1 MALSENKYYEKLFMA
16 MEDNDTKWHA
26 LSVDEVIK
34 KTETDPDKGISADEA
49 KKRLEKHG
57 RNEIPKGKERKWY
70 HRLLAQFQN
79 LLIYILLGAALV
91 TAIIGHFV
99 DMWVILAVVI
109 VNATIG
115 FIQEGRAEKALESL
129 QEMLSLEAEVIRDGK
144 RDSIDAEE
152 LVAGDIVLLK
162 SGSKI
167 PADLR
172 IIDSKNFS
180 VEESPLTGE
189 SEAVEKDTEPVDEDA
204 VTGDQSSMAF
214 SGTLATYGKA
224 RGIVVR
230 TGANTEIGK
239 INMMMSEVKEISTPL
254 LQKIENFSRWF
265 SVVILILAAAFFAFG
280 YLVRDYEIYEMFLAV
295 IGLIVASIPVALP
308 PVITIALAIAVRRM
322 ARRHAIIR
330 RLPSVETLGA
340 VNVIF
345 SDKTGTLTRNE
356 MTAKTVVT
364 AEKEYSV
371 KGTGYVPEG
380 EIMENDKE
388 ADPEKDKLLTRLLQA
403 ARVCNNA
410 RIEKDEE
417 GNWELSGT
425 PTEGALLTLAYKA
438 GLKDFKP
445 DRIDMIPFESDNK
458 FTATLNQTE
467 EGRLIFLTGAPER
480 LLEMSSKQLTSDG
493 EKELD
498 KEYWEEKMEEVAAKG
513 QRLLS
518 AAFRKSDEKRDEI
531 EVEDVEADNIF
542 LGIVGIIDPPREEA
556 ISAVK
561 ECKEAG
567 IKAKMITGDHVT
579 TAKAIGKQIGIGE
592 GDKAL
597 SGKDLE
603 EMSDEKLEEI
613 IEEYDVFARASPE
626 HKLRLVKASQKKD
639 WLCAMTG
646 DGVNDAPALKKAN
659 IGIAMGIK
667 GTEVSKEAS
676 AMVLADDN
684 FASIVNAVEE
694 GRTVYDNIRKSI
706 VFVLP
711 TNGAEA
717 LVLMSAIILGMVM
730 PITPVQVLWVNMV
743 TAVTLSLALAFEPME
758 ENVMER
764 SPRKRDEPLLGR
776 LFIWRII
783 FVSLLVAGFTFFM
796 FEFFRG
802 QGAEMAEARTVAVNT
817 LVAGQLFYL
826 LNCRKMQDFAFSRD
840 FFNNRTV
847 FMAIGGLILLQ
858 LFLVYVPFMND
869 AFGTAPVG
877 FTHWLY
883 PLGAGII
890 VFLLV
895 ELEKLVVEKIKKKTG

>member
-1 MALSENKYYEKLFMA
+1 MEEENK
-16 MEDNDTKWHA
+16 NGQKWHA
-26 LSVDEVIK
+26 LPVEEVIDQ
-34 KTETDPDKGISADEA
+34 TGTDPDKGLSAGEA
-49 KKRLEKHG
+49 QKRLEKYG

-70 HRLLAQFQN
+70 HRLLAQFKN
-79 LLIYILLGAALV
+79 LLIYILLAAAVV

-109 VNATIG
+109 VNTTIG
-115 FIQEGRAEKALESL
+115 FIQEGRAEKALKSL
-129 QEMLSLEAEVIRDGK
+129 QDMLSLEATVIRDGEK
-144 RDSIDAEE
+144 TTIDAEE
-152 LVAGDIVLLK
+152 LVPGDIVLLK

-180 VEESPLTGE
+180 ADEAPLTGE
-189 SEAVEKDTEPVDEDA
+189 SEAVEKDTEPVEEDA
-204 VTGDQSSMAF
+204 VIGDQGSMAF

-224 RGIVVR
+224 RGIVVK
-230 TGANTEIGK
+230 TGADTEIGK
-239 INMMMSEVKEISTPL
+239 INVMMSEVEEISTPL
-254 LQKIENFSRWF
+254 LQKIEHFSRWF
-265 SVVILILAAAFFAFG
+265 SVVILIVAAAFFAFG
-280 YLVRDYEIYEMFLAV
+280 YLVRDYEIYDMFLAV

-356 MTAKTVVT
+356 MTAKTVMT
-364 AEKEYSV
+364 AEKEFTV
-371 KGTGYVPEG
+371 EGTGYVPEG
-380 EIMENDKE
+380 KILENDNE
-388 ADPEKDKLLTRLLQA
+388 VDPEKEKVLFRLLQA

-410 RIEKDEE
+410 QIEKDDE
-417 GNWELSGT
+417 GNWKLSGT
-425 PTEGALLTLAYKA
+425 PTEGALLTLSYKA
-438 GLKDFKP
+438 GLKEFKP
-445 DRIDMIPFESDNK
+445 ERVDIIPFESENK
-458 FTATLNQTE
+458 FTATLNQTDD
-467 EGRLIFLTGAPER
+467 GRFIFLTGAPER
-480 LLEMSSKQLTSDG
+480 LLEMSNKQLTSDG
-493 EKELD
+493 EKDLD

-513 QRLLS
+513 QRLLA
-518 AAFRKSDEKRDEI
+518 AAFQKTDESRSEI
-531 EVEDVEADNIF
+531 EVEDVESGNIF
-542 LGIVGIIDPPREEA
+542 IGVVGIIDPPREEA
-556 ISAVK
+556 INSVK

-567 IKAKMITGDHVT
+567 IMAKMITGDHIT

-592 GDKAL
+592 GEKAL

-613 IEEYDVFARASPE
+613 VEEYDVYARASPE

-676 AMVLADDN
+676 EMVLADDN

-706 VFVLP
+706 IFVLP

-717 LVLMSAIILGMVM
+717 LVVMSAIILGMAM
-730 PITPVQVLWVNMV
+730 PLTPVQILWVNMV
-743 TAVTLSLALAFEPME
+743 TAITLSLALAFEPME
-758 ENVMER
+758 DNVMER
-764 SPRKRDEPLLGR
+764 SPRKRDEPLLGK
-776 LFIWRII
+776 LFIWRIV
-783 FVSLLVAGFTFFM
+783 FVSILVAGFTFFM

-826 LNCRKMQDFAFSRD
+826 LNCRRMNDSAFSKD
-840 FFNNRTV
+840 FFKNRTV

-858 LFLVYVPFMND
+858 MFLVYVPFMND
-869 AFGTAPVG
+869 AFDTAPVE

-895 ELEKLVVEKIKKKTG
+895 ELEKFLFERIKKKKS